1 MWALLERLQVDIV
14 AEVRAQLERGQQ
26 HRVLLGHRVHP
37 AHHVVDGLQG
47 GGGGQSLRSGLC
59 QSTETAWTL
68 KLELLKANCQSL
80 SGRFS
85 REPGRPDGFEA
96 RLRRRQVTVSALL
109 DMRARRSFNPV
120 TSLPLVRVSYLVQK
134 LQ

>member
-47 GGGGQSLRSGLC
+47 GGEVSRL
-59 QSTETAWTL
+59 
-68 KLELLKANCQSL
+68 
-80 SGRFS
+80 GRDCAS
-85 REPGRPDGFEA
+85 Q
-96 RLRRRQVTVSALL
+96 RRRLGL
-109 DMRARRSFNPV
+109 
-120 TSLPLVRVSYLVQK
+120 
-134 LQ
+134 